1 MLIMD
6 IVSSTQDAITAS
18 SESLHLGDAVVGKMG
33 FCDIWTPNPDLWVGL
48 DPCFLSDML
57 RVGVTVPD
65 QHIEY
70 ETIKNV
76 SMD

>member
-1 MLIMD
+1 MDPRFRKTLRTMLIMD

-48 DPCFLSDML
+48 DPCFLSDMV
-57 RVGVTVPD
+57 RVGVT
-65 QHIEY
+65 
-70 ETIKNV
+70 
-76 SMD
+76 